1 MHVYKVFAMEKL
13 EKYIEMTSR
22 ALEKVKVIDEKGK
35 ELVKLAKCY
44 FEDAKHFKEKNKL
57 EDAFAAVCYAHAML
71 DAGVRIGVLEG
82 KDNSLFMCD

>member
-1 MHVYKVFAMEKL
+1 MEKL
-13 EKYIEMTSR
+13 DKYMEMTEK
-22 ALEKVKVIDEKGK
+22 ALGLVKVKEEKGK

-44 FEDAKHFKEKNKL
+44 FEDAKHFKKENKL

-82 KDNSLFMCD
+82 SDNSLFMCD